1 METDGRQFH
10 LVPELALDASAP
22 GWCQILCAHD
32 LYLVPRR
39 LRGCRAQG
47 GRAGGKNRGQEAH
60 PVNDGGICI
69 LGLAG
74 LQLLYGP
81 TRIKTPLKRSG
92 ERGAGKWTPVTW
104 EAALAEVA
112 EKLGALRSSGKA
124 HTLAAIAGSDR
135 GTTPALLQRFLT
147 AFGSPNFMHTP
158 HDDRYLP
165 AGAQAHSGHRRCSS
179 RFRYRQRRFR
189 AELRRR
195 RHRRLGGA
203 GEHVPGQQPACRG
216 QGQTVPGG
224 TASVQHRS
232 QGEPL
237 ASGQTRIRNGA
248 GAGYRQPAH
257 PAGGN
262 YDRSFISQFSANFEA
277 FKSGVATYTLSSV
290 AAATGLPEADIK
302 ATADHFAAARRPLAI
317 CGRGQGR
324 TTGALAEFAAVHA
337 LNALAGNI
345 NKKGGFWTLPLE
357 TYSQWPEVEQDDIAA
372 NHLQKARIDK
382 AGSKEWPDAASLL
395 NNFAAAAAAQDPYGI
410 EALLVAGANPLFS
423 QAGSD
428 TFAKAVAKIPFVVS
442 FSSYMDETASQA
454 DIILPNHAYLERYED
469 VPTPAG
475 FNRPFTGLCQPVVE
489 PQFNTRNTGDVL
501 IQLAQ
506 ETGEVTAAAF
516 PWESYEACLE
526 ETFADSWDTLTE
538 EGFAIEEDF
547 VPPAY
552 ASAFATG
559 SGRFEFVLPGA
570 AAMFEVQTKGD
581 FPLVMLPYDAMRIAS
596 GYIGNPPFL
605 TKTVPDKVLKG
616 TLLFVEINPET
627 ARSIGLSDGDDA
639 TLTTPA
645 GSATVG
651 VSLYDGIMPGVIA
664 VPRGLG
670 HTAYDDYLAGKGF
683 NVNRLIDPVADPA
696 SGLDAAWG
704 VQAKLTKA

>member
-1 METDGRQFH
+1 MPASFVTSDTDHSYQPYF
-10 LVPELALDASAP
+10 LNAVMT
-22 GWCQILCAHD
+22 
-32 LYLVPRR
+32 VPRGNVHDR
-39 LRGCRAQG
+39 SFFKVRGDDSMKIDRRCFLSLGIGAAAGTALSPLPWKLTDDSSIWSQNWPWTPVPPDGAKTYAPTTCTLCPGGCGIAVRKVDERAV
-47 GRAGGKNRGQEAH
+47 KIEGQEAH

-135 GTTPALLQRFLT
+135 GTIPALLQRFLT

-158 HDDRYLP
+158 TMIDTYRQVLRHTQGDGDVLPGFDIANADFVLSFGAGVIEGWGAPVNMFRANSQRVTDKGKLFQVEPRLSNTAAKADRWLP
-165 AGAQAHSGHRRCSS
+165 AKPGSETVLALGIANLLISS
-179 RFRYRQRRFR
+179 
-189 AELRRR
+189 
-195 RHRRLGGA
+195 
-203 GEHVPGQQPACRG
+203 
-216 QGQTVPGG
+216 
-224 TASVQHRS
+224 
-232 QGEPL
+232 
-237 ASGQTRIRNGA
+237 
-248 GAGYRQPAH
+248 
-257 PAGGN
+257 GN

-277 FKSGVATYTLSSV
+277 FKNGVAKYTLSSV
-290 AAATGLPEADIK
+290 ADATGLPEADIK
-302 ATADHFAAARRPLAI
+302 AAADHFAAARRPLAI

-372 NHLQKARIDK
+372 NHLQQARIDK
-382 AGSKEWPDAASLL
+382 AGSQEWPDAASLL

-410 EALLVAGANPLFS
+410 EALLVAGANPLFT
-423 QAGSD
+423 QAGSG
-428 TFAKAVAKIPFVVS
+428 TFEKAVAKIPFVVS

-526 ETFADSWDTLTE
+526 ETFADSWDT
-538 EGFAIEEDF
+538 
-547 VPPAY
+547 P
-552 ASAFATG
+552 
-559 SGRFEFVLPGA
+559 
-570 AAMFEVQTKGD
+570 
-581 FPLVMLPYDAMRIAS
+581 
-596 GYIGNPPFL
+596 
-605 TKTVPDKVLKG
+605 
-616 TLLFVEINPET
+616 
-627 ARSIGLSDGDDA
+627 
-639 TLTTPA
+639 
-645 GSATVG
+645 
-651 VSLYDGIMPGVIA
+651 
-664 VPRGLG
+664 
-670 HTAYDDYLAGKGF
+670 
-683 NVNRLIDPVADPA
+683 
-696 SGLDAAWG
+696 
-704 VQAKLTKA
+704 